1 MRSRTRASRCARR
14 TTGCVDDDGTAAR
27 GTGARRAGRRTDDAR
42 RAMQLPRHVRFI
54 VMWVVFRFIG
64 AFLRRIVSGPEKPVE
79 KKRVVECET
88 EEAFDEALREAK
100 AKKRVVVIDFTATWC
115 GPCKRVAP
123 VFADMSEEYDAMFLK
138 VDVDK
143 NSTVSGKHNVT
154 AMPTF
159 AFYTAAGEVHDEQI
173 RGANVAKIV
182 ETLEKLGAKKIAKT
196 AETKKDK

>member
-1 MRSRTRASRCARR
+1 M
-14 TTGCVDDDGTAAR
+14 
-27 GTGARRAGRRTDDAR
+27 
-42 RAMQLPRHVRFI
+42 PRHVRFL
-54 VMWVVFRFIG
+54 VMWVAFRFIG
-64 AFLRRIVSGPEKPVE
+64 AFLRRLARGAEMPVE

-88 EEAFDEALREAK
+88 EEAFDAALAEAK
-100 AKKRVVVIDFTATWC
+100 GKKRVVVIDFTATWC

-143 NSTVSGKHNVT
+143 NSAVSGKHNVT

-159 AFYTAAGEVHDEQI
+159 AFYTAAGEAHGEQI

-182 ETLEKLGAKKIAKT
+182 ETLEKLGAKKVAKKP
-196 AETKKDK
+196 ETKKDK